1 MKMGDLERLN
11 PPILLYGNTLVPEI
25 LLFFYFVLDFFH
37 FHMFLSM
44 FFCAFFC
51 YTEKTKKYIRKMKNT
66 GGLL

>member
-25 LLFFYFVLDFFH
+25 LLFFYFVLDFFY

-44 FFCAFFC
+44 FFGAFFC

>member
-25 LLFFYFVLDFFH
+25 LLFFYFVLDFFY
-37 FHMFLSM
+37 FHMFFSM

-51 YTEKTKKYIRKMKNT
+51 YTEKTKKYIRRMKNT

>member
-25 LLFFYFVLDFFH
+25 LLFFYFVLDFFY
-37 FHMFLSM
+37 FHVFKYVFLR
-44 FFCAFFC
+44 FFC

>member
-1 MKMGDLERLN
+1 MKMGYLERLN

-25 LLFFYFVLDFFH
+25 LLFFYFVLDFFY

-44 FFCAFFC
+44 FFC

>member
-1 MKMGDLERLN
+1 MKMGNLERLN

-25 LLFFYFVLDFFH
+25 LLFFYFVRDFFY

-44 FFCAFFC
+44 FSALFFC

>member
-25 LLFFYFVLDFFH
+25 LLFFYFVLDFFY
-37 FHMFLSM
+37 FHIFLSM
-44 FFCAFFC
+44 IFWSIIC

>member
-1 MKMGDLERLN
+1 MGDLERLN

-25 LLFFYFVLDFFH
+25 LLFCYFVLDFFH
-37 FHMFLSM
+37 FYM
-44 FFCAFFC
+44 FFKYVFCTFFC